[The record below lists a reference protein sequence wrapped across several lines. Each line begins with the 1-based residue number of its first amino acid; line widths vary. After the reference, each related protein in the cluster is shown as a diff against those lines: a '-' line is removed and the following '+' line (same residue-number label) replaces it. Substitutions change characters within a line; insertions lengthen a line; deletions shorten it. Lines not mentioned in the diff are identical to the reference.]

1 MAFSSSLD
9 DGRSG
14 TEEGVSV
21 GGQGKISGSGSADM
35 PELAELVQICR
46 TGSAYSAQS
55 HNRRRKIF
63 CGGEIL
69 FWDNRFLTGSTL
81 HLWNRADCLLYHKD

>member
-35 PELAELVQICR
+35 PELVQICR

-69 FWDNRFLTGSTL
+69 FLGQSFSHGLNPAFVEQGKLF
-81 HLWNRADCLLYHKD
+81 AVP

>member
-21 GGQGKISGSGSADM
+21 GGQGKISGSGGRY
-35 PELAELVQICR
+35 AELVQICR

-81 HLWNRADCLLYHKD
+81 HLWNRANCLLYHKD